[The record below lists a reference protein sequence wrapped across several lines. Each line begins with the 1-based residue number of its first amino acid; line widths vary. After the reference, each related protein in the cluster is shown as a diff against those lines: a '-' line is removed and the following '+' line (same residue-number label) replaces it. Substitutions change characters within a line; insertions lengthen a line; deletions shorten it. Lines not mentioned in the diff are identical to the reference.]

1 MRPAGINQSTAA
13 ALTVFYTIFFVAP
26 FYLSKSLRVNT
37 RVNRNSPASIK
48 ARARSV
54 FWVSVTCTVIT
65 AAVLAIYG
73 RANLLEVLRLLGL
86 FPINLF
92 DVIRSLLLTAIL
104 FAGPLFEEGIVE
116 GNWRAWLSI
125 GSFKRE
131 VIDNLVTFR
140 ALVVGPVSEE
150 IVFRSLAV
158 SLYLLAN
165 VEPSEI
171 VFKTPLIFGLAHLHH
186 LHETIVRHQKPDK
199 SYLAT
204 AMTPSVLL
212 SGLLQITF
220 QFAYTSL
227 FGIFATFL
235 YLRTG
240 NVYGCILVHSF
251 CNYMGFPR
259 VWGRLGQVA
268 AEESGSVEQSL
279 GVEWTVAYYALLFGG
294 AYGFYKLLWPLTES
308 SYALA
313 SF

>member
-1 MRPAGINQSTAA
+1 M
-13 ALTVFYTIFFVAP
+13 
-26 FYLSKSLRVNT
+26 
-37 RVNRNSPASIK
+37 NRNSPASIK

-65 AAVLAIYG
+65 AAVLAIFG
-73 RANLLEVLRLLGL
+73 KANLLEVLRLLGL
-86 FPINLF
+86 FPVNLF
-92 DVIRSLLLTAIL
+92 DVIRSLLLVAVL
-104 FAGPLFEEGIVE
+104 FAGPLFEEGIVDE
-116 GNWRAWLSI
+116 NWRRWLSF
-125 GSFKRE
+125 GSFKRA
-131 VIDNLVTFR
+131 VIDDLVAFR

-150 IVFRSLAV
+150 VVFRSLAV
-158 SLYLLAN
+158 SLYLLADA
-165 VEPSEI
+165 ESSEI

-186 LHETIVRHQKPDK
+186 LHEHIVKHQKPER

-212 SGLLQITF
+212 SGLVQITF

-227 FGIFATFL
+227 FGIFTTFL

-240 NVYGCILVHSF
+240 NVYACILVHSF

-259 VWGRLGQVA
+259 VWGRLGRA
-268 AEESGSVEQSL
+268 ASEEVSRSVDSTSDTDDTASMHQNESVEQSL
-279 GVEWTVAYYALLFGG
+279 GIGWTIAYYALLFGG
-294 AYGFYKLLWPLTES
+294 AYAFYKLLWPLTES

>member
-1 MRPAGINQSTAA
+1 
-13 ALTVFYTIFFVAP
+13 
-26 FYLSKSLRVNT
+26 
-37 RVNRNSPASIK
+37 VNRNSPASIK

-54 FWVSVTCTVIT
+54 FWVSAICTVIT

-86 FPINLF
+86 FPVNLF
-92 DVIRSLLLTAIL
+92 DVTRSLLLTAIL
-104 FAGPLFEEGIVE
+104 FAGPLFEEGIVD
-116 GNWRAWLSI
+116 GNWRGWLSF
-125 GSFKRE
+125 GSFKRY
-131 VIDNLVTFR
+131 VIDDLVTFR

-150 IVFRSLAV
+150 VVFRSLAV

-186 LHETIVRHQKPDK
+186 LNETIVKHQTSER

-212 SGLLQITF
+212 SGLVMITF

-227 FGIFATFL
+227 FGVFATFL

-240 NVYGCILVHSF
+240 NVYACILAHSF

-259 VWGRLGQVA
+259 VWGRLSRVA
-268 AEESGSVEQSL
+268 AEEVSSSVDNNNDTNDAASIHQTRAVEQPL